1 MHNIDML
8 VWVCL
13 ILILVIGITLS
24 LVLIDTVRQKGR
36 FGINF
41 NVPNCPNC
49 GQQAPVIRKPKTIRQ
64 FLWGGGI
71 CAKCG
76 SEIDKW
82 GNEIIQKKS

>member
-8 VWVCL
+8 IWVCL
-13 ILILVIGITLS
+13 ILILVIGITVS

-36 FGINF
+36 FGINL
-41 NVPNCPNC
+41 NVPNCPKC
-49 GQQAPVIRKPKTIRQ
+49 GEQAPVIRKPKTVRQ
-64 FLWGGGI
+64 FLWGGGN

-82 GNEIIQKKS
+82 GNEIIQKNS